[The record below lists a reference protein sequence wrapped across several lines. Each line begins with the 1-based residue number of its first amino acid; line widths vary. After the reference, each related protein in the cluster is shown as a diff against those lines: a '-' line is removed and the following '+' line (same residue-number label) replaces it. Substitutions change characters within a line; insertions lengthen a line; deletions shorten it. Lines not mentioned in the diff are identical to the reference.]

1 MNNELETIL
10 DICLSQVENGESSID
25 ECLTLYPEQAA
36 QLEPLLKA
44 ATKLSLAREIVPD
57 PAYRARARAK
67 LSVYMQQNPQRK
79 RVSPIFWRVA
89 IGMMTMLLVFLLTGT
104 SFAQSALPGDQLYD
118 WKLTSEDL
126 WRMTSS
132 DQLGVDLTLSNRRV
146 NELVVVSGNHNRQER
161 ALKNYEKL
169 LVKFNAT
176 KNQRDRNRILPVLRA
191 QHESLIK
198 AGILIPPDL
207 EALFPK

>member
-10 DICLSQVENGESSID
+10 DICLSQIEDGESSID
-25 ECLTLYPEQAA
+25 ECLTLYPEQAPL
-36 QLEPLLKA
+36 LEPLLKA
-44 ATKLSLAREIVPD
+44 ATKLSLAREIAPD
-57 PAYRARARAK
+57 PAYRARTRAQ
-67 LSVYMQQNPQRK
+67 LSAYMQQNPQRK
-79 RVSPIFWRVA
+79 RVSPILWRVA
-89 IGMMTMLLVFLLTGT
+89 IGVMTMLLVFLLTGT

-146 NELVVVSGNHNRQER
+146 NEMVVVSGNHNRQER

-169 LVKFNAT
+169 LIKFNAT

-198 AGILIPPDL
+198 AGVFIPPDL
-207 EALFPK
+207 EALFPR

>member
-10 DICLSQVENGESSID
+10 DICLNQIADGESNID
-25 ECLTLYPEQAA
+25 ECLALYPEQAA

-44 ATKLSLAREIVPD
+44 ATKLSRGREVVPD
-57 PAYRARARAK
+57 PRYKARARAQ
-67 LSVYMQQNPQRK
+67 LSIYMQQNPQRK

-89 IGMMTMLLVFLLTGT
+89 IGVMTMLIAFLATGT

-118 WKLTSEDL
+118 WKLTSENV

-146 NELVVVSGNHNRQER
+146 NELVVLSGDQMRR
-161 ALKNYEKL
+161 AQALENYEKL
-169 LVKFNAT
+169 LVKFNAA
-176 KNQRDRNRILPVLRA
+176 KSEKDRVRILPVLHA
-191 QHESLIK
+191 QHEALIK
-198 AGILIPPDL
+198 AGVSVPEL
-207 EALFPK
+207 EALFPR